1 MITGTNR
8 LTPRPHYTQWL
19 ERWRDK
25 DVIKVITGLRRCGKS
40 TILELF
46 RNQLQGEGV
55 SSERILSIN
64 FESMERQYPAEPQE
78 LYDYIVKRLQPHVV
92 NYVFLDEIQHVEHF
106 ERAIDGL
113 YVRDD
118 VDLYITGSNA
128 NLLSSELATL
138 LTGRYV
144 ELRMLPLSFA
154 EYRSVRA
161 TDSPTGAAAME
172 RDFDAYLNYGG
183 LPYAAMLDNEQD
195 IADYL
200 GGVFNTILMADI
212 AQRNPRMDMRAFNDT
227 ASFLADNIGNRVSL
241 KRIAGAMNA
250 SGRRISP
257 TTVSGYVDA
266 MTRNYLL
273 FRAGRYDLQ
282 GKGYLATEE
291 KLYLGDLGLRFW
303 LLGKQQGDLGHRIE
317 NVVYLELLR
326 RYTNVSIGKWGAKE
340 VDFVATD
347 SRRTH
352 YYQVAQTVLDPSTL
366 ERELAP
372 LQALQDNHPKTL
384 LTLDRMGLGDYQGIE
399 HINLLDWLTE
409 QG

>member
-46 RNQLQGEGV
+46 RNQLQDEGV

-64 FESMERQYPAEPQE
+64 FESMERQYPTDPQK
-78 LYDYIVKRLQPHVV
+78 LYDYIVNRLQPRVM

-118 VDLYITGSNA
+118 ADLYITGSNA

-161 TDSPTGAAAME
+161 TDSPTGAGTME
-172 RDFDAYLNYGG
+172 SDFDTYLNCGG
-183 LPYAAMLDNEQD
+183 LPYAARLDNEQD

-266 MTRNYLL
+266 MIRNYLL
-273 FRAGRYDLQ
+273 FRAQRYDLQ

-326 RYTNVSIGKWGAKE
+326 RYTKVSIGKWGAKE

-352 YYQVAQTVLDPSTL
+352 YYQVAQTVLDSSTL

-384 LTLDRMGLGDYQGIE
+384 LTLDRVGLGDYQGIK
-399 HINLLDWLTE
+399 HVNLLDWLTE
-409 QG
+409 RV